1 VNCGPTRWSAFHVT
15 GAMFDTVYTQP
26 GTYPI
31 VSHSFAYTELGVVG
45 LLEVT
50 E

>member
-1 VNCGPTRWSAFHVT
+1 MQKPT
-15 GAMFDTVYTQP
+15 TVVRPPASLGQP

>member
-1 VNCGPTRWSAFHVT
+1 MQILRPNSHGLLLLAFATLTVT
-15 GAMFDTVYTQP
+15 GK
-26 GTYPI
+26 YPI

-45 LLEVT
+45 VLDVT